1 MKFLRNKDKNIK
13 KWEKSIKKFNKSFER
28 IEREN
33 KKYIDKLGITEN
45 KLDLL

>member
-33 KKYIDKLGITEN
+33 KKYIGKLGIMEN